1 VEVGMYLMR
10 LVYDCKRGKTGEV
23 IECLKI
29 LNEVYTRDGCTKGRI
44 SVDRMGR
51 MDRAIFEFE
60 VESLDQFYARLRER
74 YANPSPRGQELIARL
89 NENTVEG
96 TRELYEVIE

>member
-1 VEVGMYLMR
+1 MYLMR
-10 LVYDCKRGKTGEV
+10 LVYDCQRGKTPEV

-29 LNEVYTRDGCTKGRI
+29 LNQVYTRDGCTNGRI
-44 SVDRMGR
+44 CVDRMGR

-74 YANPSPRGQELIARL
+74 YANLSPTGQELVARL
-89 NENTVEG
+89 NENAVEG
-96 TRELYEVIE
+96 SRELYEVIE